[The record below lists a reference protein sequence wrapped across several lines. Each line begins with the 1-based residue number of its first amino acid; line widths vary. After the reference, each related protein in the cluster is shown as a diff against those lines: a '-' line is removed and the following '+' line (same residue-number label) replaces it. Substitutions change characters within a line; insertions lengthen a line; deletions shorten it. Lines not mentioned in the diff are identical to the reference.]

1 MENSIRYKDYIIDR
15 ETMEYKAVW
24 DCQVEFTDDCIYYDA
39 EVGIVQRY
47 EDELVFSCRHKLK
60 VTKEDYR
67 KYAAELDTVKQV
79 DVEEILER
87 AEEIE

>member
-1 MENSIRYKDYIIDR
+1 MVKSIRYKDYIINGN
-15 ETMEYKAVW
+15 TMEYKAVW

-60 VTKEDYR
+60 VTKEDYK
-67 KYAAELDTVKQV
+67 KYAAELDTVKEVQL
-79 DVEEILER
+79 EEILKH